1 MFFSMSL
8 SRTFSHRR
16 PARMHQAAGGYTI
29 LETLIAFVVLVVFV
43 VLAYSFVFRN
53 PSSTGALKSQ
63 TAEQP
68 GIPEFRPG
76 ATHPQAQPPASV
88 ERRDTPSSQAG
99 SAPAAPSTAGR

>member
-1 MFFSMSL
+1 MPS
-8 SRTFSHRR
+8 SRIPSH
-16 PARMHQAAGGYTI
+16 HQPFRFHRAVGGYTL

-43 VLAYSFVFRN
+43 VLAYSFAFRK

-76 ATHPQAQPPASV
+76 ATHPQSQPPASV
-88 ERRDTPSSQAG
+88 ERKDTPSSQAENG
-99 SAPAAPSTAGR
+99 PTTPSTAGR

>member
-1 MFFSMSL
+1 MPYL
-8 SRTFSHRR
+8 KTPLHHQPLRVHR
-16 PARMHQAAGGYTI
+16 AGGYTL

-43 VLAYSFVFRN
+43 VLAYSFAFRK
-53 PSSTGALKSQ
+53 PSSMDALKSQ

-76 ATHPQAQPPASV
+76 STHPQAQPPPSV

-99 SAPAAPSTAGR
+99 SVPATPSTAGR